1 MEMSKRNKPVIVVVG
16 SVNMD
21 LVVECARLPAP
32 GETIAG
38 GTSATIPGGKG
49 ANQAVAAARLGAEV
63 YMVGRVGDDDF
74 GCVLRAG
81 LEKNGVDTRYLKTT
95 PGVASGTATI
105 VVQEGGEN
113 SIILSPGANGR
124 VSPRDVE
131 AARPVIRRASAILLQ
146 LEIPQPS
153 VRRAIALARKHGV
166 ISVLDPAPAP
176 SEGLPDALHKVD
188 IISPNETEAATIL
201 QLKSATPERVGR
213 ELLSRGAKDVVLK
226 LGKRGSIH
234 ADATGVMTHVKGHK
248 ITPVDTTAAGDSFT
262 AGLAIARAEGKS
274 WADALRFANAC
285 GALACTKFGAQP
297 SLPRR
302 AEVMKMLKPRA

>member
-1 MEMSKRNKPVIVVVG
+1 MAKRSKPVIVVVG

-21 LVVECARLPAP
+21 LVVECDRLPAP

-38 GTSATIPGGKG
+38 GESATIPGGKG

-74 GCVLRAG
+74 GRALRAG
-81 LEKNGVDTRYLKTT
+81 LEKNGVNTRYLKTT

-105 VVQEGGEN
+105 VVQKGGEN
-113 SIILSPGANGR
+113 SIIISPGANGR
-124 VSPRDVE
+124 VSPKDVE
-131 AARPVIRRASAILLQ
+131 AAAPAIRRASAVLLQ
-146 LEIPQPS
+146 LEIPQAS
-153 VRRAIALARKHGV
+153 VKRAIELCRKHRV
-166 ISVLDPAPAP
+166 VSVLDPAPAP
-176 SEGLPDALHKVD
+176 SAGLPGGLHNVD

-201 QLKSATPERVGR
+201 NLKTPTPALIGLK
-213 ELLSRGAKDVVLK
+213 LLSRGAKDVVLK
-226 LGKRGSIH
+226 LGKRGAIH
-234 ADATGVMTHVKGHK
+234 ADATGVMTHVRGFK

-285 GALACTKFGAQP
+285 GAIACTKFGAQP

-302 AEVMKMLKPRA
+302 ADVMKLLR